1 MEPSTPPDT
10 AAKSLPN
17 YFLTFLSNPPMIRR
31 LYISVALIFAATAL
45 PAASAQ
51 LPQIRLNAVYPQGGT
66 VGSTFQIAVTD
77 STDNDELAEMLFS
90 EPGITATPAKTAAGA
105 PIANTFDVTISKDV
119 ESGYY
124 EVRLRGLFGVSN
136 PRTFRVDT
144 LPEAS
149 EAEPN
154 NTADVAQ
161 VATLNQI
168 INARAN
174 GPGDIDIYKVAVT
187 AGQTITLRAEAARID
202 SQMQPV
208 IQVLNDA
215 GRRIKQARR
224 SLDQEAA
231 LVLTSDKD
239 QTLTVKVHDVVYGG
253 GNAFPYRLTV
263 DTRPLVD
270 FVWPPVVPSG
280 AKSTV
285 VLYGRHLPGG
295 EETNLKIDGTPLFRK
310 PQIIDAVTA
319 TGPSVGS
326 APSASSV
333 DTQWWNGVDG
343 NMLRL
348 AVCRGG
354 IPVYRQSDP
363 ITSDGS
369 QLTGPFTVAGHFAA
383 RGKDSTIR
391 FFAKK
396 GEVRDIE
403 VLSQRLGVPANSILY
418 VEQVTTA
425 EDGSETIKLLATE
438 IDGRQNPGGAQLP
451 TFTTDAAYRLTAP
464 ADSIYQLRVRDRYAG
479 SGTSPDRFFVVDV
492 HSPQPDYELIAF
504 ESIAST
510 DGALPVTTGAVSLR
524 RGGHYEIPVYVIR
537 EDGHSSAISIT
548 AEDLPAGVTC
558 VPTVIPAG
566 KSTTRLL
573 LQAADDAPEVTLPIR
588 ISGTSGDLNRD
599 AHVATLLYSG
609 INGLPRSGRLTHQL
623 LLNVMKDA
631 QPFTVRFGM
640 AEAVL
645 HQDQQLLIPVT
656 LTRRDGFNGKVDVA
670 FSGQPANVDVP
681 AVSFSPDVATAT
693 ARLFFK
699 ENAPVGSVQL
709 LAFATGPV
717 KYRRNPWKAERAH
730 AGVAEAQKQVEL
742 QQKILADT
750 TAAMAG
756 VNTEVKTGVDSIAA
770 LKKQLESGQAQI
782 TQLKQKITAAAG
794 DQGTALTA
802 IKTLQQAQL
811 NAATSVET
819 SDTPLDALEIA
830 SNVLESASA
839 QLVKVTTEIAGQ
851 TAQLTTAIQGAKE
864 NAKQRAA
871 AQAGLTLLQEK
882 LKQAQAAATA
892 AQQKQEQLNSQK
904 TKADEAAK
912 AADEASKAK
921 DITVRTIATPIQLDV
936 YATPGKVTVV
946 VPGGGVIQRGAAI
959 EVPVTIVRKNGF
971 AAAVD
976 ITLVLPD
983 GSGLSAA
990 AINIPADQTQ
1000 GKLAIAATAEAAVAD
1015 IANAVVRATT
1025 TEFKGRP
1032 ASFDVPVTL
1041 KVSE

>member
-1 MEPSTPPDT
+1 
-10 AAKSLPN
+10 
-17 YFLTFLSNPPMIRR
+17 MIRR
-31 LYISVALIFAATAL
+31 LHILVALLFAATSL
-45 PAASAQ
+45 PDTSAQ
-51 LPQIRLNAVYPQGGT
+51 LPQIRLNAVYPQGGK

-90 EPGITATPAKTAAGA
+90 EPGITATPAKTAAGE

-119 ESGYY
+119 EAGYY

-161 VATLNQI
+161 TAILNQI

-187 AGQTITLRAEAARID
+187 AGQTITLRVEAARID

-224 SLDQEAA
+224 SLDQEAT

-253 GNAFPYRLTV
+253 GNAFPYRLAI

-280 AKSTV
+280 AESTV

-295 EETNLKIDGTPLFRK
+295 EKTNLTIAETPLFRK
-310 PQIIDAVTA
+310 PQIVDAVTA
-319 TGPSVGS
+319 TGPSIGS
-326 APSASSV
+326 TPSASSV

-343 NMLRL
+343 NILRL

-354 IPVYRQSDP
+354 IPVYRQADP
-363 ITSDGS
+363 ITNDGS

-383 RGKDSTIR
+383 RGNDSTIR
-391 FFAKK
+391 FFARKD
-396 GEVRDIE
+396 EVRDIE

-438 IDGRQNPGGAQLP
+438 VDGRQNPGGAQLP

-479 SGTSPDRFFVVDV
+479 SRTSPDRFFVVDV

-510 DGALPVTTGAVSLR
+510 DGTLPVTTGAVSLR
-524 RGGHYEIPVYVIR
+524 RGGHYEVPVYVIR
-537 EDGHSSAISIT
+537 EDGHNSEISIT

-558 VPTVIPAG
+558 VPTVIPEG

-573 LQAADDAPEVTLPIR
+573 LQAADDAAEVTLPIR
-588 ISGTSGDLNRD
+588 ISGTSGDLKRD
-599 AHVATLLYSG
+599 AHVATLLYGG
-609 INGLPRSGRLTHQL
+609 INGLPRSGRLTHRL

-631 QPFTVRFGM
+631 QPFTVSFGM

-681 AVSFSPDVATAT
+681 AVSFAPDVVTAT

-699 ENAPVGSVQL
+699 ENAAVGSAQL

-717 KYRRNPWKAERAH
+717 KYRRNPWMAERAH

-742 QQKILADT
+742 QQKILSDA
-750 TAAMAG
+750 TAAMARI
-756 VNTEVKTGVDSIAA
+756 NTEVKTAADSVAA
-770 LKKQLESGQAQI
+770 LKKQLQSGQGQI
-782 TQLKQKITAAAG
+782 THLKQKITAATG
-794 DQGTALTA
+794 DQGTAFTA

-819 SDTPLDALEIA
+819 TDTPLDTLEIA
-830 SNVLESASA
+830 STALELATA
-839 QLVKVTTEIAGQ
+839 ELVKVTTEIAGQ
-851 TAQLTTAIQGAKE
+851 TVQLTAAIEKAKE

-892 AQQKQEQLNSQK
+892 AQQKQEQLTAQK
-904 TKADEAAK
+904 TKADETAK

-921 DITVRTIATPIQLDV
+921 EITVRTIATPVQLSV
-936 YATPGKVTVV
+936 YATPGKITAA
-946 VPGGGVIQRGAAI
+946 VPGDGVIKRGASI
-959 EVPVTIVRKNGF
+959 EVPLTIVRKNGF
-971 AAAVD
+971 SAAVD
-976 ITLVLPD
+976 ITVVLPD
-983 GSGLSAA
+983 SSGLSAA
-990 AINIPADQTQ
+990 AINIPADQTE
-1000 GKLAIAATAEAAVAD
+1000 GKITIAAAAEAPVGD

-1032 ASFDVPVTL
+1032 ASFDAPVTL
-1041 KVSE
+1041 KVTE